1 MVEDSKTILEEYII
15 EDNPLRGLSYSII
28 RNRLVAMGGIGSNN
42 IKSKIMDNHYLIFN
56 EDINKNFLKTPLAII
71 DINKSSK
78 RIAKKIAKMDK
89 NKLLDLTSKAEKI
102 PKEAK
107 YYLGREG
114 FGYLAKIKKNIEYR
128 KHS

>member
-1 MVEDSKTILEEYII
+1 
-15 EDNPLRGLSYSII
+15 
-28 RNRLVAMGGIGSNN
+28 MGGIGSNN

-71 DINKSSK
+71 DINKSFEAKERMYNEAK